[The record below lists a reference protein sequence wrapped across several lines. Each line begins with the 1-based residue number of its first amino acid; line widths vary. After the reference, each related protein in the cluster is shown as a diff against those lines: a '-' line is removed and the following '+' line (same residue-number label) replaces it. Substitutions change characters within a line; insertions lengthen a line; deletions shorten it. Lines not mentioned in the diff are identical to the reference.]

1 MHLKTLPIRFPDGGT
16 FLYKLLPAQNI
27 TKKKKKKKIFENSIC
42 SVIVERY
49 NFERF
54 FTCTIYF
61 TFITSKM
68 KFLFCFN

>member
-27 TKKKKKKKIFENSIC
+27 TKKKKRKKTFENSIC

-49 NFERF
+49 NF
-54 FTCTIYF
+54 
-61 TFITSKM
+61 
-68 KFLFCFN
+68 